1 MASDVRM
8 FPVSGAVLRTN
19 LDWNP
24 YLTGAGIGVLSWLV
38 FAIVD
43 DPLGIT
49 TALSAVA
56 GGAAVPILG
65 AEDVARNSY
74 WRLNPF
80 VLNYGMLFLA
90 GVIPGALASALTSG
104 RFKIEMVP
112 GVWRSRFGDSVA
124 RRFVFAFLGGAVLMF
139 GARLAGGCTSG
150 HSISGGLQLAVS
162 SWVFTVTMF
171 ATALAAGMILFRGA
185 RS

>member
-1 MASDVRM
+1 MSSTVRRI
-8 FPVSGAVLRTN
+8 PISTAESRSQ

-24 YLTGAGIGVLSWLV
+24 YLTGASIGVLSWLV

-43 DPLGIT
+43 DPIGIT

-56 GGAAVPILG
+56 GGLATPVLG
-65 AEDVARNSY
+65 AEEVARNSY
-74 WRLNPF
+74 WRLNPL

-90 GVIPGALASALTSG
+90 GVIPGALASALASG
-104 RFKIEMVP
+104 RFKVEMVP
-112 GVWRSRFGDSVA
+112 EVWRSRFGDSVA
-124 RRFVFAFLGGAVLMF
+124 RRFIFAFLGGAVLMF

-150 HSISGGLQLAVS
+150 HSISGGLQLALS

-171 ATALAAGMILFRGA
+171 ATALAAGLILFPGTR
-185 RS
+185 R